1 MENMQHRLCL
11 SAAMFLSLGAAVLL
25 AQQTA
30 TEREVAREVVAKI
43 DALERSI
50 DLPLLVAKLTADDG
64 VRDRVVGHAEHL
76 MQSELLP
83 MSDDITR
90 HPEIGFK
97 EAYAVRQL
105 TDFLRRHSFEITM
118 GTGGFET
125 AFVARFKGNRGRPV
139 MGIILEYDA
148 LRGTSRAFHG
158 DQHSAQGPIG
168 VAAGVAI
175 SEWLSETGRPGSVV
189 LYGTPAEEIPSPSV
203 RKILFERGV
212 FNDADVIVRSHSSPT
227 TDRPA
232 PGFGSP
238 VMNGD
243 AIKYTFSG
251 APAHQASGWNGRNAL
266 EAVIHMFVNVDS
278 MRSSIRPE
286 ASIQGVILEGG
297 VAPNVVPDR
306 TVADFAVR
314 YPDDMYLVQL
324 RKIVD
329 DAARAAALSTQTK
342 VKIETYAEIR
352 DGISVA
358 SLAELGFAYMKKY
371 GAQRITAD
379 PVKPQGYE
387 GMGGLSRSIPG
398 LNFEAASSHY
408 ANHTMEMESDALT
421 DVGHVGF
428 LVDAKAMTALL
439 FDYASHAEYREMV
452 NREFTALKALLGEY
466 EESLKK
472 AYPIPNVVDPK

>member
-1 MENMQHRLCL
+1 MRLRL
-11 SAAMFLSLGAAVLL
+11 GLFIFLGSGVLL

-30 TEREVAREVVAKI
+30 TERQAARDVIAKI
-43 DALERSI
+43 EALERSI
-50 DLPLLVAKLTADDG
+50 DVPTLVAKLTAEDTT
-64 VRDRVVGHAEHL
+64 RDRVVGRAKQVME
-76 MQSELLP
+76 SELLAL
-83 MSDDITR
+83 SDDITR

-97 EAYAVRQL
+97 ETYAVQRL
-105 TDFLRRHSFEITM
+105 TDFLRRHNFEIIM
-118 GTGGFET
+118 GTGGLET

-168 VAAGVAI
+168 IAAGVAI
-175 SEWLSETGRPGSVV
+175 SEWLAETGRSGSVV

-243 AIKYTFSG
+243 AVKYAFSG

-266 EAVIHMFVNVDS
+266 EAVIHMFVNVDA

-297 VAPNVVPDR
+297 AAPNVVPDR
-306 TVADFAVR
+306 TVADFAIR
-314 YPDDMYLVQL
+314 YPDAVYLAQI

-329 DAARAAALSTQTK
+329 DAARAAALATQTK
-342 VKIETYAEIR
+342 LKIESYAEIR

-371 GAQRITAD
+371 GAQRITSD
-379 PVKPQGYE
+379 PVHPQGYE
-387 GMGGLSRSIPG
+387 GMGGLSSAIPG
-398 LNFEAASSHY
+398 LNFEAATSHHE
-408 ANHTMEMESDALT
+408 NHTMEMESDALT
-421 DVGHVGF
+421 DVGHLGF
-428 LVDAKAMTALL
+428 LVDAQAMTALL
-439 FDYASHAEYREMV
+439 YDYESRVEYREIV
-452 NREFTALKALLGEY
+452 DREFKVSGL
-466 EESLKK
+466 SLASTK
-472 AYPIPNVVDPK
+472 NR

>member
-1 MENMQHRLCL
+1 MK
-11 SAAMFLSLGAAVLL
+11 SLTLVAVYLGSGVLL

-30 TEREVAREVVAKI
+30 TERQAAREVIAT
-43 DALERSI
+43 LESTERSI
-50 DLPLLVAKLTADDG
+50 DVPGLVTRLTADDRN
-64 VRDRVVGHAEHL
+64 RDRVVARAKQL
-76 MQSELLP
+76 MESELLT

-97 EAYAVRQL
+97 ETYAVQQL
-105 TDFLRRHSFEITM
+105 TEYLQRHNFEISR

-125 AFVARFKGNRGRPV
+125 AFVARFKSNRGKPV

-148 LRGTSRAFHG
+148 LRGTSRPFHG

-168 VAAGVAI
+168 IAVGVAM
-175 SEWLSETGRPGSVV
+175 SEWLSETDQSGSIV

-212 FNDADVIVRSHSSPT
+212 FNEADVIVRSHSSPT

-238 VMNGD
+238 VLNGD
-243 AIKYTFSG
+243 AVKYTFSG
-251 APAHQASGWNGRNAL
+251 APAHQAVGWDGRNAL

-297 VAPNVVPDR
+297 AAPNVVPDR
-306 TVADFAVR
+306 TVADFAIR
-314 YPDDMYLVQL
+314 YPDAVYLAQV

-342 VKIETYAEIR
+342 LKIESYAEIR
-352 DGISVA
+352 DGISAA

-371 GAQRITAD
+371 GADLVTND
-379 PVKPQGYE
+379 PVRPQGYE
-387 GMGGLSRSIPG
+387 GMGGLSRTIPG
-398 LNFEAASSHY
+398 LNFEAASSHH
-408 ANHTMEMESDALT
+408 ANHTMEMEVDALT
-421 DVGHVGF
+421 DVGHKGF
-428 LVDAKAMTALL
+428 LVDAQAMTALL
-439 FDYASHAEYREMV
+439 YDYATHAEYRDIV
-452 NREFTALKALLGEY
+452 TREFDALKGLFVGY

-472 AYPIPNVVDPK
+472 AYPIPNVQEPK